1 MFFISAPSGPQGD
14 AMRKLILSMMVSL
27 DGAIARADGNLD
39 WFVSDVDF
47 EEEML
52 GLLRNVDGMFFGR
65 LSYQLLA
72 QYWPAAGSS
81 AQQAPGG
88 FSSMEREIEF
98 ARLMNSI
105 PKTVYS
111 RTLRQADWGP
121 VNVAKEV
128 NAEEVAHLK
137 RSPGKDLVLFAG
149 AQLASSFAKLDL
161 IDEYRLMIHPIVLG
175 NGIALFQGL
184 TQERKLE
191 LLRTRIFPSGV
202 VLLHYQRDRTA

>member
-1 MFFISAPSGPQGD
+1 
-14 AMRKLILSMMVSL
+14 MRKLILSLMVSL

-39 WFVSDVDF
+39 WFLSDADF

-52 GLLRNVDGMFFGR
+52 GLLRNVDGMLFGR
-65 LSYQLLA
+65 LSYELLA
-72 QYWPAAGSS
+72 QYWPTAGSS

-88 FSSMEREIEF
+88 FSSTERELEF

-111 RTLRQADWGP
+111 RTLQQADWGP
-121 VNVAKEV
+121 VNIAKAV
-128 NAEEVAHLK
+128 NAEEIAHLK
-137 RSPGKDLVLFAG
+137 RSSGKDLVLFAG
-149 AQLASSFAKLDL
+149 AQLASAFVKLDL

-191 LLRTRIFPSGV
+191 LRRTRIFPCGV
-202 VLLHYQRDRTA
+202 ALLQYERDRTA